1 MIKSMT
7 GYGLAQNENDKV
19 SISVEI
25 KSLNSKL
32 LDASLRLP
40 RNYNEKDFE
49 IRNLISKH
57 LERGKVTV
65 SIDVQ
70 KKGEI
75 KAKVQVNKA
84 LLKAYYDDL
93 TESAQYIGSAPND
106 LFKVALNMPDVIST
120 PEKDLEDETEWLL
133 LNKTIEEALISCNQF
148 REDEGNV
155 LGVKLK
161 EYIDNIRNGLN
172 GVITNEPLRI
182 QAIRERLRKQV
193 SELLS
198 KEDYDKNRFE
208 QELIYYIEKLDVKE
222 EIVRLENHLNYFI
235 ETMNLSEG
243 TGKKMGFIAQEIGR
257 EINTIGSKANDAAIQ
272 RIVINMKEELEK
284 IKEQSL
290 NVL

>member
-1 MIKSMT
+1 MT

-57 LERGKVTV
+57 LERGKITV

-93 TESAQYIGSAPND
+93 TESAQFIGSTPND

-133 LNKTIEEALISCNQF
+133 LNKTIEEALISCNKF

-161 EYIDNIRNGLN
+161 EYIENIRNGLN

>member
-1 MIKSMT
+1 MT

-65 SIDVQ
+65 SIDLQ

-75 KAKVQVNKA
+75 KAKVQINRA

-93 TESAQYIGSAPND
+93 TESAQFIHATPSD
-106 LFKVALNMPDVIST
+106 LFKVALNMPDVINS
-120 PEKDLEDETEWLL
+120 PEKDPDDETEWAL
-133 LNKTIEEALISCNQF
+133 LNKTIEQALQDCNKF
-148 REDEGNV
+148 REDEGKV
-155 LGVKLK
+155 LEIKLR
-161 EYIDNIRNGLN
+161 EYIDNIRTGLN
-172 GVITNEPLRI
+172 GVINNEPLRI

-193 SELLS
+193 SELVS

-222 EIVRLENHLNYFI
+222 EIVRLENHLNYFS
-235 ETMNLSEG
+235 ETMNLAEG

-257 EINTIGSKANDAAIQ
+257 EINTIGSKANDASIQ